1 MNNFMMG
8 GLIGVMAGA
17 LLVIIFVVLWHDMR

>member
-17 LLVIIFVVLWHDMR
+17 LLVIVFVVLWYDMR